1 MNFGMLRTGSNV
13 LRGGPKLINTLN
25 ILCIITHHKLFQ
37 GCQLHHCHFQK
48 HHRQH
53 PNWLHRHHKFFVQCT
68 LKTPADTCK
77 AQTPWDWEWYPWSQS
92 SNAVCRK
99 PRLLPGSGNFKF
111 KNVLLFE
118 KKKNLLLFENSELN
132 KAGTNSDCRKF
143 GGGGAIVWQKLRLR
157 KISLQI
163 VWRLVNTI
171 FNLSE
176 CVSRPVFETDSN
188 CNAASSCSQN
198 P

>member
-1 MNFGMLRTGSNV
+1 MNFGMLRTESY
-13 LRGGPKLINTLN
+13 LIRWAK
-25 ILCIITHHKLFQ
+25 THQHPRYP
-37 GCQLHHCHFQK
+37 LHHHTSQTPFSRLSTAPRSFQK
-48 HHRQH
+48 HHRH
-53 PNWLHRHHKFFVQCT
+53 NPNWLHRHHKFFVQCT

-92 SNAVCRK
+92 SNAVCQK

-118 KKKNLLLFENSELN
+118 KKNLLLFKNSELN

-157 KISLQI
+157 KISFQI
-163 VWRLVNTI
+163 FWRLVNTS